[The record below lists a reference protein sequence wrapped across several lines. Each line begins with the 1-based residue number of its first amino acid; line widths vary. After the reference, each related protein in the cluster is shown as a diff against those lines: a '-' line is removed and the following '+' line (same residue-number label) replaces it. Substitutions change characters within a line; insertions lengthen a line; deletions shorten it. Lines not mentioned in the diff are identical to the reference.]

1 MEHTNSS
8 LPLPITAL
16 ITTYNVEHCI
26 EACLKSLSGWLDEI
40 LVVDSFSTDRT
51 LEIVSRYTPNVLQ
64 HEYIS
69 QAAQC
74 NWAIPRAKNEWVL
87 LIDSDEVVSPE
98 LRQEIIELFR
108 KEPDQDGYWIYR
120 KNYLLGRHIKHSGWG
135 KDSVLRLFK
144 RDLARY
150 PEKRVHA
157 EISLEKT
164 GVLKGNLEHHTV
176 ASISSWASKIN
187 TYSSL
192 KAQDKYDKGF
202 PFPYLQLLIRPPWR
216 FFKDVF
222 LRLGFLDGWRGF
234 LIAGMSSFA
243 EMLMAAKVIELK
255 KTRSG
260 GSK

>member
-108 KEPDQDGYWIYR
+108 QFESIANEYEGVECWSAR
-120 KNYLLGRHIKHSGWG
+120 ELSSLLGYVKW
-135 KDSVLRLFK
+135 
-144 RDLARY
+144 
-150 PEKRVHA
+150 
-157 EISLEKT
+157 
-164 GVLKGNLEHHTV
+164 
-176 ASISSWASKIN
+176 
-187 TYSSL
+187 
-192 KAQDKYDKGF
+192 DKF
-202 PFPYLQLLIRPPWR
+202 CN
-216 FFKDVF
+216 
-222 LRLGFLDGWRGF
+222 
-234 LIAGMSSFA
+234 A
-243 EMLMAAKVIELK
+243 
-255 KTRSG
+255 TRRILYFG
-260 GSK
+260 